1 MIVRVL
7 ASAPTITSSVTEVC
21 TLEGQNVS
29 LTCQVTY
36 NGTNL
41 MPLEMYFLTFPWH
54 PDWVYGLLKGPG
66 DHMRYIRTNNTVNA
80 SSVHQATWTLTATGQ
95 TTDACACRVESSY
108 ATGLVLHGVQQ
119 QYARGWGSATSPP
132 FALKTVA
139 SERVFFTYCRCSVS
153 SYHAYAR

>member
-7 ASAPTITSSVTEVC
+7 ASAPTITSSVTEGC

-41 MPLEMYFLTFPWH
+41 MPLKMYLLTFPWL
-54 PDWVYGLLKGPG
+54 PGWVYRLGHGE
-66 DHMRYIRTNNTVNA
+66 HMRYIRSNNTVNA

-95 TTDACACRVESSY
+95 TTDACACRVVSSY
-108 ATGLVLHGVQQ
+108 ATGRVLHGVQQ
-119 QYARGWGSATSPP
+119 QYAGGWGRATSPP